1 MASERVLLIEDDP
14 AIVAGLELNLSLEG
28 YEVLTAADGES
39 GYRLA
44 VDRAPDLILLDIM
57 LPGTNGL
64 EVLRRLREVD
74 ADVPVLILTARGEE
88 ADKVLGLTLGA
99 DDYISKPFNLGEL
112 RARINASLRRQ
123 RLRDAGQS
131 VREFGDVRVDLDRHQ
146 VSRAGRDIAMTA
158 REFALLAYFLRNP
171 ERALTRD
178 TLLGEVWQTDYL
190 SQRTIDNFIG
200 RLRSKF
206 EPDPDR
212 PRYFLTVRGVGYRFE
227 PAGQRQESDDTTGD
241 A

>member
-1 MASERVLLIEDDP
+1 MAHERVLLIEDDP

-28 YEVLTAADGES
+28 YEVLTAADGEN

-57 LPGTNGL
+57 LPGANGL
-64 EVLRRLREVD
+64 EVLRRLRKID

-123 RLRDAGQS
+123 RLRDVDQA
-131 VREFGDVRVDLDRHQ
+131 VLEFGDVRIDLDRHQ
-146 VSRAGRDIAMTA
+146 VRRAGKDIAMTA
-158 REFALLAYFLRNP
+158 REFALLAHFLRNP

-178 TLLGEVWQTDYL
+178 TLLSEVWRTDYL
-190 SQRTIDNFIG
+190 SQRTIDNFVG
-200 RLRSKF
+200 RLRAKF

-212 PRYFLTVRGVGYRFE
+212 PRYFLTVRGIGYRFAPNGAKSE
-227 PAGQRQESDDTTGD
+227 
-241 A
+241 

>member
-1 MASERVLLIEDDP
+1 MASERILLIEDDP
-14 AIVAGLELNLSLEG
+14 SIVAGLELNLALEG
-28 YEVLTAADGES
+28 YEVVIAADGEN

-44 VDRAPDLILLDIM
+44 VEKEPDLIVLDIM
-57 LPGTNGL
+57 LPGVNGL
-64 EVLRRLREVD
+64 EVLRRLRQFD
-74 ADVPVLILTARGEE
+74 ADVPVLLLTARSEE

-123 RLRDAGQS
+123 RLRASGQS
-131 VREFGDVRVDLDRHQ
+131 VLEFGDVRVDLDRHQ
-146 VSRAGRDIAMTA
+146 ANRAGKDVAMTA

-178 TLLGEVWQTDYL
+178 TLLSEVWQTDYL

-200 RLRSKF
+200 RLRAKF

-227 PAGQRQESDDTTGD
+227 PGGARTDTP
-241 A
+241 

>member
-14 AIVAGLELNLSLEG
+14 SIVAGLELNLALEG
-28 YEVLTAADGES
+28 YEVLTAGDGER
-39 GYRLA
+39 GYKLA
-44 VDRAPDLILLDIM
+44 VERAPDLIVLDIM
-57 LPGTNGL
+57 LPGMNGL

-74 ADVPVLILTARGEE
+74 ADVPVLILTARAEE

-123 RLRDAGQS
+123 RLRGAGQS
-131 VREFGDVRVDLDRHQ
+131 VIEFGDVRVDLDRHQ
-146 VSRAGRDIAMTA
+146 VRRAGKDVPMTA

-190 SQRTIDNFIG
+190 TQRTIDNFVG
-200 RLRSKF
+200 RLRAKF

-212 PRYFLTVRGVGYRFE
+212 PRYFVTVRGVGYRFE
-227 PAGQRQESDDTTGD
+227 PSGPKQIE
-241 A
+241 

>member
-1 MASERVLLIEDDP
+1 VASERVLLIEDDP
-14 AIVAGLELNLSLEG
+14 SIVAGLELNLSLEG
-28 YEVLTAADGES
+28 YEVLTAGDGES

-44 VDRAPDLILLDIM
+44 LDKAPDLIVLDIM
-57 LPGTNGL
+57 LPGMNGL

-74 ADVPVLILTARGEE
+74 ADVPVLILTARGDE

-123 RLRDAGQS
+123 RLRDSGQS
-131 VREFGDVRVDLDRHQ
+131 VLEFGDVRVDLDRHQ
-146 VSRAGRDIAMTA
+146 VRRNGKDIPMTA

-200 RLRSKF
+200 RLRAKF

-227 PAGQRQESDDTTGD
+227 PAGQREE
-241 A
+241 

>member
-14 AIVAGLELNLSLEG
+14 SIVAGLELNLSLEG
-28 YEVLTAADGES
+28 YEVLTAADGDS

-88 ADKVLGLTLGA
+88 ADKVLGLALGA

-112 RARINASLRRQ
+112 RAR
-123 RLRDAGQS
+123 
-131 VREFGDVRVDLDRHQ
+131 
-146 VSRAGRDIAMTA
+146 
-158 REFALLAYFLRNP
+158 
-171 ERALTRD
+171 
-178 TLLGEVWQTDYL
+178 
-190 SQRTIDNFIG
+190 
-200 RLRSKF
+200 
-206 EPDPDR
+206 
-212 PRYFLTVRGVGYRFE
+212 
-227 PAGQRQESDDTTGD
+227 
-241 A
+241 

>member
-1 MASERVLLIEDDP
+1 MPRERVLLIEDDP

-28 YEVLTAADGES
+28 YEVLTAGDGES

-44 VDRAPDLILLDIM
+44 VEKAPDLILLDIM
-57 LPGTNGL
+57 LPGVNGL

-74 ADVPVLILTARGEE
+74 ADVPVLVLTARVEE

-123 RLRDAGQS
+123 RLRAGDQS
-131 VREFGDVRVDLDRHQ
+131 VSEFGDVRVDLDRHQ
-146 VSRAGRDIAMTA
+146 VRRAGKSVSMTA

-171 ERALTRD
+171 GRALTRD
-178 TLLGEVWQTDYL
+178 RLLGEVWQTDYL

-200 RLRSKF
+200 RLRAKF
-206 EPDPDR
+206 EPDADR
-212 PRYFLTVRGVGYRFE
+212 PRFFLTIRGVGYRFE
-227 PAGQRQESDDTTGD
+227 PSGQPQE
-241 A
+241 

>member
-1 MASERVLLIEDDP
+1 LLIEDDP
-14 AIVAGLELNLSLEG
+14 SIVAGLELNLALEG

-44 VDRAPDLILLDIM
+44 VDKAPDLILLDIM
-57 LPGTNGL
+57 LPGMNGL
-64 EVLRRLREVD
+64 EVLRRLRQLD

-123 RLRDAGQS
+123 RLRAGGQT
-131 VREFGDVRVDLDRHQ
+131 VREFGDVRVDLDRHE
-146 VSRAGRDIAMTA
+146 VRRAGKDVPMTA

-190 SQRTIDNFIG
+190 TQRTIDNFIG
-200 RLRSKF
+200 RLRAKF

-227 PAGQRQESDDTTGD
+227 PAGQRQE
-241 A
+241 

>member
-1 MASERVLLIEDDP
+1 MPSERVLLIEDDP
-14 AIVAGLELNLSLEG
+14 SIVAGLELNLALEG

-44 VDRAPDLILLDIM
+44 VDKQPDLILLDIM
-57 LPGTNGL
+57 LPGVNGL
-64 EVLRRLREVD
+64 EVLRRLREID
-74 ADVPVLILTARGEE
+74 ADLPVLILTARSEE

-123 RLRDAGQS
+123 RLRASGQS

-146 VSRAGRDIAMTA
+146 AVRAGKDVGMTA

-200 RLRSKF
+200 RLRAKF

-227 PAGQRQESDDTTGD
+227 PGGTRGE
-241 A
+241 